1 MGFFYL
7 NFMKNI
13 NHILNSQEKEIILN
27 YFLFSKEGA
36 KKEMSDFAL
45 QTIKKYSNMH
55 SHVNSL
61 EDLRNASRN
70 LDVRV
75 NLIWDEENNL
85 TAQMYC
91 LKHRRYK
98 DSYAKMKLFHWFN
111 SDMHMK
117 DIHGETALLKLSK
130 NMFNL
135 RTINSILIGEDSVKK
150 LNRANPN
157 SLELSKLTEYSIGNM
172 YGYSFFDFNN
182 KGDNVIVLSLKS
194 LNQKL
199 TEVKIHKNTETII
212 DSLYFL
218 EKLKDAW
225 FLHFEHVENKKSK
238 VAFNLVKD
246 CSDALF
252 NLCVEEEKVNAKKYN
267 FTMIRREISLIK
279 EEVLKAILNID
290 LNESLSVKKEEN
302 KKIKI

>member
-1 MGFFYL
+1 
-7 NFMKNI
+7 MKNI
-13 NHILNSQEKEIILN
+13 NHILTSQEKEIILN

-45 QTIKKYSNMH
+45 QTIKKYSNMY

-98 DSYAKMKLFHWFN
+98 DSYAKMKLFRWFN

-157 SLELSKLTEYSIGNM
+157 SLELSKLTKDSIGNM

-182 KGDNVIVLSLKS
+182 DGDNVIILSLKS

-199 TEVKIHKNTETII
+199 REVKVHKNAETII
-212 DSLYFL
+212 DSLCFL
-218 EKLKDAW
+218 ENLKDAW
-225 FLHFEHVENKKSK
+225 FLHFENVENKKNK
-238 VAFNLVKD
+238 VAFNFIKD
-246 CSDALF
+246 CIDSLF